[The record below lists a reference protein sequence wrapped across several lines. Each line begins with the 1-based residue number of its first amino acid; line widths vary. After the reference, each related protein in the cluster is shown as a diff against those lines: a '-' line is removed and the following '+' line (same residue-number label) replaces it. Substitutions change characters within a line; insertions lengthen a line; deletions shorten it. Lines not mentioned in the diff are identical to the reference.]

1 MWAGGT
7 FHSNV
12 TIPNEKVNNMTQEVI
27 CATEAIKQPIISVG
41 TQLIRDPRTG
51 LYSRAFMEEFL
62 GLELSRARRRWYPV
76 VVVLLRAPRPPQN
89 NGTSESVLQ
98 TILQVAANFLGA
110 NVRQSDVACR
120 YSELEFALVLPRVT
134 PDIAHQRAAELAR
147 GLHELRVVNDEKV
160 IGCPEFT
167 FRVASFPQHGCTVQE
182 IIRAVESPPLLSDG
196 N

>member
-1 MWAGGT
+1 
-7 FHSNV
+7 
-12 TIPNEKVNNMTQEVI
+12 MTQEVI
-27 CATEAIKQPIISVG
+27 CAAETGTRPMISVG
-41 TQLIRDPRTG
+41 VQLIRDPRTG

-62 GLELSRARRRWYPV
+62 GLELSRARRQWYPV
-76 VVVLLRAPRPPQN
+76 VLVLLRAPRPQQN
-89 NGTSESVLQ
+89 NGTSESALQ

-147 GLHELRVVNDEKV
+147 GLHELRVVHNEKV
-160 IGCPEFT
+160 IGCPEFAY
-167 FRVASFPQHGCTVQE
+167 RVASFPQQGCTVQE
-182 IIRAVESPPLLSDG
+182 IIRAAESPPLLGDG